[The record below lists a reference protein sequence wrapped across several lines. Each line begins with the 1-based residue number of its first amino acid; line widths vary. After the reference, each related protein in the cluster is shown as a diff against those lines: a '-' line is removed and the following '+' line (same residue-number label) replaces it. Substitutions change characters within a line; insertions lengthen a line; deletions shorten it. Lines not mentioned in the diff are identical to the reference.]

1 MKNSLNVV
9 NLIKRYMAVYIY
21 IFGYGGI
28 ITNDEI
34 TYPSVMAHTGILEVR
49 EYARDRNY
57 P

>member
-1 MKNSLNVV
+1 
-9 NLIKRYMAVYIY
+9 MAVYFY